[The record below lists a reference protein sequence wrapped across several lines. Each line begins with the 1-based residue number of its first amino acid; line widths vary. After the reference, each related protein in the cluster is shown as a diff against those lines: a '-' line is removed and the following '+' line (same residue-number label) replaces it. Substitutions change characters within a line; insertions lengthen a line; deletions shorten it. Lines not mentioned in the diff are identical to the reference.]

1 MLCTTQLWPGAGQG
15 ALEEN
20 DIYRSGVGRGEP
32 VPGTLASS
40 SGKPVSDRIRRERQA
55 LIERNRLLR
64 KAVRQ
69 EIARV
74 NPSCCGTVTPK
85 RLYSFLSLRRNA
97 NWL

>member
-1 MLCTTQLWPGAGQG
+1 MLCTINLRNLWPGAGQA

-32 VPGTLASS
+32 VPGTLASL

-55 LIERNRLLR
+55 LIERNRLLL

-69 EIARV
+69 EIASVSLSCLR
-74 NPSCCGTVTPK
+74 NRDAEKALFFSFTPSK
-85 RLYSFLSLRRNA
+85 R
-97 NWL
+97 